1 MTSVRPILTR
11 YRYYIV
17 AALSTLMVFSA
28 TWVLVD
34 MRWDDRYLP
43 AVSSWLFFL
52 SLFGWMCVVRRVGAT
67 EPVSRSTKRY
77 AILVIFP
84 LFIIASIGLVTL
96 VLLPWFLAG
105 VWTGVIGSV
114 YLLATA
120 ALIGVVLSRVLPANK
135 LRTKSRYIVIV
146 LISLGLSTLW
156 CALVI
161 GMFFL
166 PHVLGFPGGLIFA
179 IVSLSIV
186 FGSAGPLLFG
196 TVVVSTMRRSYRN
209 RVVMVIGVWIAITLG
224 GWAVMTMLH
233 DPSRSPYAHG
243 GDIFWC
249 ENTQARRVSAINY
262 HSWFSGTKYHSWWG
276 IPIFSE
282 PICGNQ

>member
-28 TWVLVD
+28 MWVLVD

-52 SLFGWMCVVRRVGAT
+52 SLFGWMWVIKLVGAT
-67 EPVSRSTKRY
+67 EPVARSTKRY

-105 VWTGVIGSV
+105 VWAGVIGSV
-114 YLLATA
+114 YLLAAA
-120 ALIGVVLSRVLPANK
+120 ALIGVVLSRVLPDRK
-135 LRTKSRYIVIV
+135 LRTKSRYIVIA
-146 LISLGLSTLW
+146 LISLGLSILW

-166 PHVLGFPGGLIFA
+166 PHVLGFPGGLIFV

-186 FGSAGPLLFG
+186 FGSVGPLVSG
-196 TVVVSTMRRSYRN
+196 TVLISTMRRSYRN
-209 RVVMVIGVWIAITLG
+209 RVIMMLGVWIAITLG

-276 IPIFSE
+276 IPVSKE
-282 PICGNQ
+282 TC